1 MKITPP
7 PLASLYVKRMLLE
20 ALCLRT
26 CVRASSRAVC
36 RVLKLFSAK
45 GAASSQAW
53 GNVPRFVDRK
63 GPSAEGA
70 THLGVESRFQRFVSD
85 LIRIPGA
92 LPQAYVITAPSA
104 LNRYCVFT
112 ATSLPSVEQNG
123 TTLTNASVFR
133 ASFIR
138 VDSRDSWALRSF
150 GGAPNASPGQTG
162 RALPILVF
170 LSLFLICAW
179 SFAQTPD
186 SVAEREV
193 QRRQAGITQ
202 GEAALA
208 RGQAAMKAKNYAAAH
223 EEFRTA
229 ITYLPDA
236 VVSGKAHDEA
246 VEGFCKSGVVLAE
259 ARIAEGRYADAEAIL
274 SEVLSDR
281 YDPKCRPAQEL
292 YGHLRQPGYFNK
304 TMSPTFIEKV
314 EQVKQ
319 LLTEA
324 DGFYNSGRYDL
335 AMKRYDQVLALDPY
349 NTAARK
355 GQEKI
360 NNTKYKY
367 GEEAYNETR
376 SRQLWQVEKGWE
388 QPVRRYG
395 QAGEPVGIGSQ
406 KGLGGTAQITNKL
419 NTIIIPRIEFR
430 DATIREAIDFL
441 REQAEENDTSG
452 TGKRGVDIVL
462 RMVPLGQV
470 APPLPPVAPAGSPV
484 PATTTAP
491 GAPAA
496 AGAPAGGTAPGT
508 GPAAAARPV
517 APISNEPRITITLN
531 QIPLG
536 EALRYIANQAGLKVK
551 VEPYAVSIVPM
562 SEQSHDLI
570 TKRYHVPPEFFG
582 GPLDVG
588 YYLQAGGAGGQT
600 GAGGSAQPAPVAE
613 NIIQKEAVSYQTSSG
628 VGTGAGASSQSNL
641 LQGTSTT
648 RKHLEN
654 DRQLVGRADAR
665 TMLLS
670 MGVDFP
676 PEASATF
683 WPHTGVLIVR
693 NTQDNLDMVDALVD
707 QANAS
712 QPKQVEIESKFIE
725 ITQNNLKELGFDWL
739 LGPFN
744 IGNHKVFGS
753 GGTGTVNQANF
764 PFNNNGIPVGGSG
777 TTIPND
783 GTAGGPITAG
793 NRSGSLAISA
803 NALDAL
809 LFPGASGVA
818 PGIFGLAGV
827 FTDPQFQVV
836 IRALNQ
842 KKGVDLLSAPK
853 VTTKSGQRA
862 IIEVVREF
870 RYPKTYTQPQV
881 PQIGSSTAVV
891 GGVVPVVVTPTTP
904 QDWETRNTGV
914 TLEVEPVVGE
924 NATTIDLNLVPQV
937 GEFEGFI
944 NYGSPINAVGVN
956 TIGNVISTSVP
967 VLLTENVI
975 NQPVF
980 STRKV
985 TTSVS
990 VYDGQT
996 VVLGGLMRED
1006 VQKTEDK
1013 VPILG
1018 DIPLIGRAF
1027 RSNVEQ
1033 HTKKNLVIFVTAKQV
1048 TAYGAPVEEQE
1059 EEGLLPPELP
1069 EVPAYKK

>member
-1 MKITPP
+1 MKITPQ
-7 PLASLYVKRMLLE
+7 S
-20 ALCLRT
+20 
-26 CVRASSRAVC
+26 VRCRGSRAGC
-36 RVLKLFSAK
+36 NPL
-45 GAASSQAW
+45 
-53 GNVPRFVDRK
+53 GNQHKQTKPTKV
-63 GPSAEGA
+63 
-70 THLGVESRFQRFVSD
+70 
-85 LIRIPGA
+85 
-92 LPQAYVITAPSA
+92 
-104 LNRYCVFT
+104 
-112 ATSLPSVEQNG
+112 
-123 TTLTNASVFR
+123 SVFDP
-133 ASFIR
+133 SFIR
-138 VDSRDSWALRSF
+138 ADSRDSWAERSV
-150 GGAPNASPGQTG
+150 GGAPNASPARTG
-162 RALPILVF
+162 GSLAVLVS
-170 LSLFLICAW
+170 LSLFLICA
-179 SFAQTPD
+179 SSLAQTPD

-208 RGQAAMKAKNYAAAH
+208 RGQAAMKSKDYAAAH

-246 VEGFCKSGVVLAE
+246 VDGFCKSGVVLAE

-274 SEVLSDR
+274 SEILSDR

-292 YGHLRQPGYFNK
+292 YSHVRQPGYFNK

-395 QAGEPVGIGSQ
+395 QTGEPVGSGSQ

-470 APPLPPVAPAGSPV
+470 AAPPAPVAPVGSPV
-484 PATTTAP
+484 PPTTTAP

-496 AGAPAGGTAPGT
+496 AGAPAGGTTPGT
-508 GPAAAARPV
+508 GPAAATRPV
-517 APISNEPRITITLN
+517 APVSNEPRITITLN

-551 VEPYAVSIVPM
+551 VEPYAVSIVRM

-600 GAGGSAQPAPVAE
+600 TGGGSAQPAPVAE
-613 NIIQKEAVSYQTSSG
+613 NVIQKEAVSYQTSSG

-641 LQGTSTT
+641 VQGTSTT
-648 RKHLEN
+648 RQHLLN

-739 LGPFN
+739 LGPF
-744 IGNHKVFGS
+744 KV
-753 GGTGTVNQANF
+753 
-764 PFNNNGIPVGGSG
+764 
-777 TTIPND
+777 
-783 GTAGGPITAG
+783 
-793 NRSGSLAISA
+793 
-803 NALDAL
+803 
-809 LFPGASGVA
+809 
-818 PGIFGLAGV
+818 
-827 FTDPQFQVV
+827 
-836 IRALNQ
+836 
-842 KKGVDLLSAPK
+842 
-853 VTTKSGQRA
+853 
-862 IIEVVREF
+862 
-870 RYPKTYTQPQV
+870 
-881 PQIGSSTAVV
+881 
-891 GGVVPVVVTPTTP
+891 
-904 QDWETRNTGV
+904 
-914 TLEVEPVVGE
+914 
-924 NATTIDLNLVPQV
+924 
-937 GEFEGFI
+937 
-944 NYGSPINAVGVN
+944 
-956 TIGNVISTSVP
+956 
-967 VLLTENVI
+967 
-975 NQPVF
+975 
-980 STRKV
+980 
-985 TTSVS
+985 
-990 VYDGQT
+990 
-996 VVLGGLMRED
+996 
-1006 VQKTEDK
+1006 
-1013 VPILG
+1013 
-1018 DIPLIGRAF
+1018 
-1027 RSNVEQ
+1027 
-1033 HTKKNLVIFVTAKQV
+1033 
-1048 TAYGAPVEEQE
+1048 
-1059 EEGLLPPELP
+1059 
-1069 EVPAYKK
+1069 

>member
-1 MKITPP
+1 MKTIPQSGRCRGSRTGCD
-7 PLASLYVKRMLLE
+7 PLADQYK
-20 ALCLRT
+20 
-26 CVRASSRAVC
+26 
-36 RVLKLFSAK
+36 K
-45 GAASSQAW
+45 
-53 GNVPRFVDRK
+53 
-63 GPSAEGA
+63 
-70 THLGVESRFQRFVSD
+70 
-85 LIRIPGA
+85 
-92 LPQAYVITAPSA
+92 
-104 LNRYCVFT
+104 
-112 ATSLPSVEQNG
+112 
-123 TTLTNASVFR
+123 TTLTKVDFMCWQCRLFPSFVIFCFILSGFFFLCAS
-133 ASFIR
+133 
-138 VDSRDSWALRSF
+138 
-150 GGAPNASPGQTG
+150 
-162 RALPILVF
+162 
-170 LSLFLICAW
+170 

-193 QRRQAGITQ
+193 QRRQVGITQ
-202 GEAALA
+202 GQAALA
-208 RGQAAMKAKNYAAAH
+208 RGQAAMKAKDYAAAH

-229 ITYLPDA
+229 VMYLPDA

-274 SEVLSDR
+274 SETLSDR
-281 YDPKCRPAQEL
+281 YDPKCRAAQDL
-292 YGHLRQPGYFNK
+292 YAHLRQPGYFNK
-304 TMSPTFIEKV
+304 TMSPTFVEKV

-349 NTAARK
+349 NTAARR

-376 SRQLWQVEKGWE
+376 SRQLWQVEKAWE

-395 QAGEPVGIGSQ
+395 QTGEPATIGAQ
-406 KGLGGTAQITNKL
+406 RNLGGTAQITNKL
-419 NTIIIPRIEFR
+419 NSIIIPRIEFR

-441 REQAEENDTSG
+441 REQAVENDTSG

-470 APPLPPVAPAGSPV
+470 AAPPPPPVAPGTSPV
-484 PATTTAP
+484 PPTTTAP
-491 GAPAA
+491 GAPGT
-496 AGAPAGGTAPGT
+496 AGAPAAGAAPGT
-508 GPAAAARPV
+508 TPGVAPRPV
-517 APISNEPRITITLN
+517 APASNEPRITLTLN

-536 EALRYIANQAGLKVK
+536 EALRYIAAQAGLKVK
-551 VEPYAVSIVPM
+551 VEPYAVSIIPI

-570 TKRYHVPPEFFG
+570 TKRYHVPSEFFG

-588 YYLQAGGAGGQT
+588 YYLEGNLGAGQGGT
-600 GAGGSAQPAPVAE
+600 SGSAQPAPVAE
-613 NIIQKEAVSYQTSSG
+613 NVVEKEAVSYQTASG
-628 VGTGAGASSQSNL
+628 VGTGAGATSQSNL
-641 LQGTSTT
+641 VQGTSTT
-648 RKHLEN
+648 RQHLLN

-670 MGVDFP
+670 MGVEFP
-676 PEASATF
+676 AGASATF

-712 QPKQVEIESKFIE
+712 QPKQVEIESKFVE
-725 ITQNNLKELGFDWL
+725 INQNNLKELGFDWL

-744 IGNHKVFGS
+744 INGKVFGS
-753 GGTGTVNQANF
+753 GGTAGNGVPVNAADF
-764 PFNNNGIPVGGSG
+764 PFVANGVPIGQNPVTS
-777 TTIPND
+777 
-783 GTAGGPITAG
+783 G
-793 NRSGSLAISA
+793 NRNGDFAISA

-809 LFPGASGVA
+809 LIPGLGQAAGAA

-827 FTDPQFQVV
+827 FTNPQFQVV

-842 KKGVDLLSAPK
+842 KKGIDLLSAPK

-870 RYPKTYTQPQV
+870 RYPKTYTPPQV
-881 PQIGSSTAVV
+881 PQIGSTTTTV
-891 GGVVPVVVTPTTP
+891 GNQVVPVVVTPTTP

-914 TLEVEPVVGE
+914 TLEVEPVVGGD
-924 NATTIDLNLVPQV
+924 ATTIDLNLVPQV
-937 GEFEGFI
+937 VEFEGFI

-956 TIGNVISTSVP
+956 TVAGISVSTP
-967 VLLTENVI
+967 IILTQNVI

-985 TTSVS
+985 TTSVN
-990 VYDGQT
+990 VWDGQT

-1006 VQKTEDK
+1006 VQKVEDK
-1013 VPILG
+1013 TPIIG

-1027 RSNVEQ
+1027 RTNVDQ
-1033 HTKKNLVIFVTAKQV
+1033 HIKKNLIIFVTARVV
-1048 TAYGAPVEEQE
+1048 TPAGLAFNNEEEE
-1059 EEGLLPPELP
+1059 EEGLLPPALP
-1069 EVPAYKK
+1069 EQPAYKK

>member
-1 MKITPP
+1 MKITPQ
-7 PLASLYVKRMLLE
+7 R
-20 ALCLRT
+20 
-26 CVRASSRAVC
+26 VRCSGSRAGCNPLGNQHKVSWRAELC
-36 RVLKLFSAK
+36 DAMRVRNSSVTGSPAFAMLRRGRQELAPPFVRLF
-45 GAASSQAW
+45 
-53 GNVPRFVDRK
+53 
-63 GPSAEGA
+63 
-70 THLGVESRFQRFVSD
+70 
-85 LIRIPGA
+85 
-92 LPQAYVITAPSA
+92 
-104 LNRYCVFT
+104 
-112 ATSLPSVEQNG
+112 
-123 TTLTNASVFR
+123 ASVVIFC
-133 ASFIR
+133 FIL
-138 VDSRDSWALRSF
+138 A
-150 GGAPNASPGQTG
+150 G
-162 RALPILVF
+162 
-170 LSLFLICAW
+170 LSLVCV
-179 SFAQTPD
+179 SSSAQTPD
-186 SVAEREV
+186 NVAEREV
-193 QRRQAGITQ
+193 QRRQTGITQ

-208 RGQAAMKAKNYAAAH
+208 RGRAAMKAKDYGAAH

-229 ITYLPDA
+229 VMYLPDA

-246 VEGFCKSGVVLAE
+246 EEGFCKSGVVLAE

-274 SEVLSDR
+274 SEVLSER
-281 YDPKCRPAQEL
+281 YDAKCRPAQEL
-292 YGHLRQPGYFNK
+292 YAHLRQPGYFNK
-304 TMSPTFIEKV
+304 TMSPTFIDKVEKV
-314 EQVKQ
+314 KR

-324 DGFYNSGRYDL
+324 DGFYQSGRYDL
-335 AMKRYDQVLALDPY
+335 AFKRYEEVLAEDPY

-360 NNTKYKY
+360 NNTKYRY

-395 QAGEPVGIGSQ
+395 ATGEPARLGIQ
-406 KGLGGTAQITNKL
+406 KNLTDTARINNKL
-419 NTIIIPRIEFR
+419 NTIIIPRVEFR
-430 DATIREAIDFL
+430 DATLREAVNFL
-441 REQAEENDTSG
+441 REQAVENDPATEG
-452 TGKRGVDIVL
+452 ERGINIVL
-462 RMVPLGQV
+462 
-470 APPLPPVAPAGSPV
+470 PPSVLVQRPPPQPAGASPAPAG
-484 PATTTAP
+484 
-491 GAPAA
+491 AA
-496 AGAPAGGTAPGT
+496 AAPGTAPTGT
-508 GPAAAARPV
+508 PLVGAGQAGASQAVAQPSAPPAERG
-517 APISNEPRITITLN
+517 SITLELN
-531 QIPLG
+531 HIPLG

-551 VEPYAVSIVPM
+551 VEPYAVSLVPRT
-562 SEQSHDLI
+562 EQSGDLLV
-570 TKRYHVPPEFFG
+570 KRYRVPPEFFG

-588 YYLQAGGAGGQT
+588 YYIEGSLGAGQT

-613 NIIQKEAVSYQTSSG
+613 NIIQKEAVSYQTASG
-628 VGTGAGASSQSNL
+628 VGTGAGATSQSNL

-648 RKHLEN
+648 RQHLLN
-654 DRQLVGRADAR
+654 DRQLVGRADAK
-665 TMLLS
+665 TMLQS
-670 MGVDFP
+670 MGVQFP
-676 PEASATF
+676 TINLPDGRADAASATF
-683 WPHTGVLIVR
+683 WPHSGVLIVR

-744 IGNHKVFGS
+744 IGNHKLFGA
-753 GGTGTVNQANF
+753 GGTSVNSTAANPANF
-764 PFNNNGIPVGGSG
+764 PFVNTTGQPIGDTQPGQPIGQFPVTG
-777 TTIPND
+777 
-783 GTAGGPITAG
+783 G

-870 RYPKTYTQPQV
+870 RYPSTFTPPQV
-881 PQIGSSTAVV
+881 PSISSSTGTTVI
-891 GGVVPVVVTPTTP
+891 GGSTTVPVVVTPTTP
-904 QDWETRNTGV
+904 QTWETRNTGV

-937 GEFEGFI
+937 VEFEGFI

-956 TIGNVISTSVP
+956 TIAGTISTSVP
-967 VLLTENVI
+967 VRLTDNVI

-996 VVLGGLMRED
+996 VVIGGLMRED

-1013 VPILG
+1013 TPIIG
-1018 DIPLIGRAF
+1018 DIPLVGRLF
-1027 RSNVEQ
+1027 RTNVDQ
-1033 HTKKNLVIFVTAKQV
+1033 HIKRNLVIFVTARV
-1048 TAYGAPVEEQE
+1048 ITPAGLAFNNEEEE
-1059 EEGLLPPELP
+1059 EEGLLPPALP
-1069 EVPAYKK
+1069 EAPAYKK